1 MVKKNNHK
9 RSAKA
14 QTFLQL
20 AILAIG
26 LIFLNLL
33 ASQYYKRFDLTKEK
47 RFTLS
52 SSTEA
57 LVQSLNT
64 NLTFNVYLDGELN
77 PKFKQL
83 KYSLRDLLQ
92 EISSLSN
99 GQIQY
104 SFSDPFEGKSDK
116 EQQEIIKQLESK
128 GLIPHYDQE
137 QDASQS
143 QIRRLFPGAEVL
155 DGSGNSYILNFLI
168 TELGNAEETAI
179 NKSIENL
186 EYELANVIRKAGSG
200 NKNRKIGF
208 LQGHGELDK
217 FATAD
222 IRKELKTYYTVRD
235 VAFNLG
241 KKETLLPFQSKLERS
256 AEPEKAVFKELL
268 KHLNG
273 FKGLVMAKP
282 TQPFSKAE
290 AYILDQYIMN
300 GGKVLFLIDPIF
312 AEYDSLAKYEKML
325 ASNYDLGELQNMLY
339 LYGIRMNSTMLT
351 DLNCHY
357 LVFQSPNGLLRQ
369 FPWIYYPV
377 FVDNRERSNPISK
390 NIEGVWGRFAST
402 LKPLTRDNLTH
413 TVLLESSEKTRL
425 SNSPLM
431 LDLGIISQTN
441 NPNFLKSFKGGKQI
455 SGLLSEGSFTSIFK
469 DRNTQGFTGINYKDN
484 IPKNAMI
491 VIADGDIIKNQVHK
505 NGDGY
510 FELGY
515 DLATKQKFG
524 NKMFLLNC
532 IDYLCDSSG
541 LIEIRNKEYQL
552 RLLDHNKVKASKKK
566 WQFINI
572 AIPIILVIFF
582 GLINAI
588 IRKRKYAK

>member
-1 MVKKNNHK
+1 MVEKNKHK
-9 RSAKA
+9 RGVKA
-14 QTFLQL
+14 QIFLQL
-20 AILAIG
+20 AILGAA
-26 LIFLNLL
+26 LIIVNLL

-52 SSTEA
+52 TSTEE
-57 LVQSLNT
+57 LVKNLNT

-92 EISSLSN
+92 EISSISK

-104 SFSDPFEGKSDK
+104 TFIDPFDGKSSK
-116 EQQEIIKQLESK
+116 EQQDIIKQLESK

-137 QDASQS
+137 EDASQS

-155 DGSGNSYILNFLI
+155 DGSGNSYILNFLT
-168 TELGNAEETAI
+168 TELGRAEETAI

-186 EYELANVIRKAGSG
+186 EYELANVIRKAGAG
-200 NKNRKIGF
+200 GKNRKIGF
-208 LQGHGELDK
+208 LQGHGELSSK
-217 FATAD
+217 ATAD
-222 IRKELKTYYTVRD
+222 IRKELETYYTVRD
-235 VAFNLG
+235 VAFNLS
-241 KKETLLPFQSKLERS
+241 KKETILPFQAKLERS
-256 AEPEKAVFKELL
+256 AEPEKAIFKELL
-268 KHLNG
+268 NHLNG
-273 FKGLVMAKP
+273 FKGLIMAKP

-300 GGKVLFLIDPIF
+300 GGKLLFLIDPVF
-312 AEYDSLAKYEKML
+312 AEYDTLAKYEKML
-325 ASNYDLGELQNMLY
+325 ATNYELGELQNMLY
-339 LYGIRMNSTMLT
+339 LYGVRMNSNMLT

-377 FVDNRERSNPISK
+377 FIDKREQSNPISK

-402 LKPLTRDNLTH
+402 LKPLTRDHLKH
-413 TVLLESSEKTRL
+413 TVLLESSENTRI

-431 LDLGIISQTN
+431 LDLGIITQTS
-441 NPNFLKSFKGGKQI
+441 NPNFIKSFTAGKHI

-469 DRNTQGFTGINYKDN
+469 DRNTAVFTGIDYKDH
-484 IPKNAMI
+484 IDQNAMI
-491 VIADGDIIKNQVHK
+491 IIADGDLIKNQVQK
-505 NGDGY
+505 DGEGY
-510 FELGY
+510 FELGL
-515 DLATKQKFG
+515 DLATKKKFG

-532 IDYLCDSSG
+532 IDYLCDGSG

-552 RLLDHNKVKASKKK
+552 RLLNQNKIKASKKK

-572 AIPIILVIFF
+572 AVPIILVILF
-582 GLINAI
+582 GLINAVV
-588 IRKRKYAK
+588 RKRKYAK